1 MKNVKALVWKLRGLS
16 SSFKCLAHYISLA
29 LNNIA
34 VSSFPAA
41 ANQQPTAG
49 PSDTDRQQN
58 SAYPGVPLA
67 NELSPP
73 LNGPE
78 DLNSD
83 RSASENNDNNTT
95 QPPGSIDSRPVQEEE
110 RDGRTRTG
118 EERDQQEE
126 TGNTGFIL
134 EISQWG
140 SNGAPSAILGGS
152 FSRKRVQERGHQIQ
166 ILY

>member
-1 MKNVKALVWKLRGLS
+1 MKNVKALVWKLKGLS
-16 SSFKCLAHYISLA
+16 SSFKCLAHYITLA

-34 VSSFPAA
+34 VFSFPAT

-49 PSDTDRQQN
+49 PSGTDRQQN
-58 SAYPGVPLA
+58 SANPGAPPA

-73 LNGPE
+73 LNDPE
-78 DLNSD
+78 DVNGD
-83 RSASENNDNNTT
+83 RSASENNDNNST
-95 QPPGSIDSRPVQEEE
+95 QQPGSINSHPVQEEQ

-134 EISQWG
+134 EIGQ
-140 SNGAPSAILGGS
+140 
-152 FSRKRVQERGHQIQ
+152 
-166 ILY
+166 

>member
-16 SSFKCLAHYISLA
+16 SSFKCLAHYITLA

-34 VSSFPAA
+34 VFSFPAT
-41 ANQQPTAG
+41 AN
-49 PSDTDRQQN
+49 
-58 SAYPGVPLA
+58 PGAPPA

-73 LNGPE
+73 LNNPE
-78 DLNSD
+78 DVNG
-83 RSASENNDNNTT
+83 DNNST
-95 QPPGSIDSRPVQEEE
+95 QQYSTQQPGSINSHPVQEEQ

-134 EISQWG
+134 EIG
-140 SNGAPSAILGGS
+140 
-152 FSRKRVQERGHQIQ
+152 
-166 ILY
+166 